1 MKMVKELDWEGLQER
16 VDEGQQVWAE
26 SLYFNPE
33 IYDYAKDNNL
43 DLRDLLVSLQMG
55 SFGTP
60 LLISL
65 KGQISRDISFT
76 NLLKEMFGS
85 KIVENEGD
93 VEVFYSG
100 VGSGASD
107 KRIFARLAKMDEKTI
122 KSPLNVADLGL
133 WDWKFGMGGDG
144 WPRLDFYP
152 DEAEGDKWVMAP
164 FLFGL
169 AKSFTHSSPLFNYH
183 TLPKGG

>member
-1 MKMVKELDWEGLQER
+1 MKFVKELDWGRLEESVKGGQE
-16 VDEGQQVWAE
+16 VWDK

-55 SFGTP
+55 DFLDTFILP
-60 LLISL
+60 
-65 KGQISRDISFT
+65 RDISFT

-85 KIVENEGD
+85 KIVEYEGD

-107 KRIFARLAKMDEKTI
+107 RRIFARLAKMDEKTI

-133 WDWKFGMGGDG
+133 WDWKFGMGRDG

-152 DEAEGDKWVMAP
+152 NEADGDKWVMAP
-164 FLFGL
+164 FIFGL
-169 AKSFTHSSPLFNYH
+169 AKNFTYTSPFFNYQ
-183 TLPKGG
+183 TLPKGGA

>member
-1 MKMVKELDWEGLQER
+1 MVKELDWEGLQER
-16 VDEGQQVWAE
+16 VEEGQQVWAE

-33 IYDYAKDNNL
+33 IYDYARDNNY
-43 DLRDLLVSLQMG
+43 DLRGLLLSLQMG
-55 SFGTP
+55 DFSAADIPEFDFG
-60 LLISL
+60 
-65 KGQISRDISFT
+65 DISFT

-85 KIVENEGD
+85 KIVESEGD

-100 VGSGASD
+100 VGSGAAD
-107 KRIFARLAKMDEKTI
+107 RRIFARLAKMDEKPI

-133 WDWKFGMGGDG
+133 WDWGFRRGGDG
-144 WPRLDFYP
+144 WPELDFYP